1 MPPASPPALSLWKAF
16 SIVWQSERKLPPLEC
31 IVYFWMLLVS
41 WWSTECR
48 MMRHAG
54 GRCGSFSERRAAAEH
69 LVRVRGRVRGRGYG
83 WGEGWGEG
91 WG

>member
-1 MPPASPPALSLWKAF
+1 M
-16 SIVWQSERKLPPLEC
+16 
-31 IVYFWMLLVS
+31 YFWMLLVS

-69 LVRVRGRVRGRGYG
+69 LVRVRGWGRVRG
-83 WGEGWGEG
+83 
-91 WG
+91 